1 MRRVKPNKGY
11 VEDAFSGRWNDVEG
25 NAKKSAKSTD
35 TISGVGFASTI
46 LYFEESL
53 F

>member
-1 MRRVKPNKGY
+1 MHFPVGGTMWREMRKNRQKP
-11 VEDAFSGRWNDVEG
+11 
-25 NAKKSAKSTD
+25 TD